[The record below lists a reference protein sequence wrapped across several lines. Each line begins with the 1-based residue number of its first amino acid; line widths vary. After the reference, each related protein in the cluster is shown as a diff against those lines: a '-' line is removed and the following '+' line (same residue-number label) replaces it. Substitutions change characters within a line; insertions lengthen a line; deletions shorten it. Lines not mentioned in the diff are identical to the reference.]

1 MNNKKLYI
9 MQCNNYIKIG
19 VSSYPEKRIKDLQT
33 GNPYEIKLLLAI
45 NSDDAYQ
52 LENQF
57 HKYFKNINSGGE
69 WFEINEDVKNFVKYL
84 KIKEYKESGG
94 IG

>member
-1 MNNKKLYI
+1 MKNKKLYV
-9 MQCNNYIKIG
+9 MQCNNFIKIG
-19 VSSYPEKRIKDLQT
+19 VSDNPERRIKDLQT

-45 NSDDAYQ
+45 DDYDAYG

-57 HKYFKNINSGGE
+57 HKYFKNINSIGE
-69 WFEINEDVKNFVKYL
+69 WFEVDENVKYFVKYL
-84 KIKEYKESGG
+84 KIREYKESGG